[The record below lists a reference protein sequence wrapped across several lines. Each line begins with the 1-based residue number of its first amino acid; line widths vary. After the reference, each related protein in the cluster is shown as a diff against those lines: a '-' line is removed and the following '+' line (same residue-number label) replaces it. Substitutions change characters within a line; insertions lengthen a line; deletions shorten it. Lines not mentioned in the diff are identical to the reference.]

1 MEEKK
6 KSFLSIPEPGEKQ
19 LRPELF
25 VLGILQVVSIF
36 LPYAAYTY
44 KKKPYTI
51 SGLSLI
57 TGKTICGGAVVI
69 KPNLPLIL
77 ILVCAVLAIAGG
89 VLAKVMSIE
98 KGMGLAA
105 IAGIIT
111 VGSSIYFAST
121 AASLISKGKNVTVSG
136 GSILAIIA
144 GFIITVWTLY
154 ALWVLK
160 IVSTLD
166 FMAVPGML
174 YFIINNYIPMAGIV
188 IAFKKIDYKVGIFKS
203 PWTGFTNFKPLFNS
217 GSGGALKSD
226 AFLITSHTLLY
237 NLAFIVLGIIVGITV
252 GICLADIS
260 SKVLQKFFQTS
271 ILLPQLISYVIVA
284 YIVYAFFSN
293 DAGIINHVLGTE
305 INFYSE
311 PNYWPGVLIFINI
324 WKMAGYN
331 GIIFLSSIVGID
343 RSIYEAAQIDGCTR
357 WQSIKHITLPL
368 LKPTI
373 MTLFLLQVGRIM
385 YSDFG
390 LFYQVP
396 LDSGALRSVT
406 DTIDT
411 YVYRFLMTMNN
422 IGTASAAST
431 YQAIVGFI
439 LVMAVNGIVRKT
451 DKQNALF

>member
-1 MEEKK
+1 MGEK

-19 LRPELF
+19 LRPDLLILG
-25 VLGILQVVSIF
+25 VLLAVSIF
-36 LPYAAYTY
+36 LPYAAYTF
-44 KKKPYTI
+44 KKVPYTI

-57 TGKTICGGAVVI
+57 MGKTICGGAVVI

-77 ILVCAVLAIAGG
+77 ILVCAVLTIVSG
-89 VLAKVMSIE
+89 VLTKAVSIE

-105 IAGIIT
+105 LSGI
-111 VGSSIYFAST
+111 VSVASSIYFAST

-136 GSILAIIA
+136 GSILGLIA
-144 GFIITVWTLY
+144 GFILTVWALY
-154 ALWVLK
+154 ALWKLK

-166 FMAVPGML
+166 FMAVPGMM

-203 PWTGFTNFKPLFNS
+203 PWTGFSNFGPLFSSTS
-217 GSGGALKSD
+217 GNFFASD

-260 SKVLQKFFQTS
+260 SKVMQKFFQTS

-293 DAGIINHVLGTE
+293 DAGIINHAFGTE

-311 PNYWPGVLIFINI
+311 PKYWPGVLIFINV

-390 LFYQVP
+390 LFYQVT
-396 LDSGALRSVT
+396 LNSGALRSAT

-439 LVMAVNGIVRKT
+439 LVMLVNTVVRKT
-451 DKQNALF
+451 DKENALF